1 MSTVSTPPNLEK
13 GEPAPESQ
21 VQTVGLYAKRWWDN
35 VRSGELGSLP
45 IIVGLIIIAIVFQ
58 SQNDNFLTA
67 GNFVNL
73 MVQGAAYATI
83 AMGIV
88 FVLLLG
94 EIDLSIGY
102 VSGVAGVICTL
113 LLLPDGN
120 EISPVLALVLALGAG
135 AVIGTIHGVIITKV
149 GVPSFVVTLAGLL
162 AWNGVVLL
170 LIGSRGTVILQD
182 DFIIGF
188 ANDFLG
194 EGLAWLLVLAVGLLF
209 GGIQVLGL
217 RRRAKAGLP
226 NDPLIIV
233 LGRVALLVAALAI
246 VVYVANQDRGVPY
259 VAVLVGALLVFWTWV
274 ARRTRFGRFVYAVG
288 GNAEAARRAGINVD
302 RIKILVF
309 AICSLMAALGGIIL
323 ASRLRSVDTNAGG
336 GSILLYSIAAAVI
349 GGTSLFGGRGHIK
362 SALLGALVI
371 ASIDNGLGLLGLGS
385 GEKFVITGGV
395 LLLAVTVDS
404 ISRRGRE
411 SAGRA

>member
-1 MSTVSTPPNLEK
+1 MSVAAPPPEIVDA
-13 GEPAPESQ
+13 PAAAPAE
-21 VQTVGLYAKRWWDN
+21 TIGRYARRWWDG
-35 VRSGELGSLP
+35 VRSGDLGSLP
-45 IIVGLIIIAIVFQ
+45 IIIGLVIIAIVFQ
-58 SQNDNFLTA
+58 SQNDRFLTA

-73 MVQGAAYATI
+73 LVQGAAFATI
-83 AMGIV
+83 AMGVV

-120 EISPVLALVLALGAG
+120 EIAPGFALIVALSAG
-135 AVIGTIHGVIITKV
+135 ASIGVVHGLIITKV

-188 ANDFLG
+188 ANDFLSHG
-194 EGLAWLLVLAVGLLF
+194 MAWVLWAVVVGLYTL
-209 GGIQVLGL
+209 IQVGGL
-217 RRRAKAGLP
+217 RKRSKAGLP
-226 NDPLIIV
+226 NDPLLIV
-233 LGRVALLVAALAI
+233 MLRVAALAVALGV
-246 VVYVANQDRGVPY
+246 VVYVCNQDEVRGVPY
-259 VAVLVGALLVFWTWV
+259 VAVLVGVLLVFWTWV
-274 ARRTRFGRFVYAVG
+274 SRRTKFGRYVYAVG
-288 GNAEAARRAGINVD
+288 GNQEAARRAGINVD
-302 RIKILVF
+302 RIKIAVF
-309 AICSLMAALGGIIL
+309 AISSLMAALGGIIL

-349 GGTSLFGGRGHIK
+349 GGTSLFGGRGHVK

-404 ISRRGRE
+404 ISRRNLEAR
-411 SAGRA
+411 GRA

>member
-1 MSTVSTPPNLEK
+1 MSVAAPPPVAADDTA
-13 GEPAPESQ
+13 PAT
-21 VQTVGLYAKRWWDN
+21 QTIKAYVKRWWDD

-58 SQNDNFLTA
+58 SQNDRFLTA

-83 AMGIV
+83 AMGVV

-102 VSGVAGVICTL
+102 VSGTAAVLCTL

-120 EISPVLALVLALGAG
+120 EVAAPVALALALLAG
-135 AVIGTIHGVIITKV
+135 AAIGTLHGLIITKV

-188 ANDFLG
+188 ANEFLSDG
-194 EGLAWLLVLAVGLLF
+194 VGWLLVVVAVGLYA
-209 GGIQVLGL
+209 GVQGLGL

-226 NDPLIIV
+226 NDPIVIV
-233 LGRVALLVAALAI
+233 LARVALLGIALAV
-246 VVYVANQDRGVPY
+246 VVYIANQDRGVPY
-259 VAVLVGALLVFWTWV
+259 AAVLVGVLLVFWTWV
-274 ARRTRFGRFVYAVG
+274 SRRTKFGRYVYAVG

-302 RIKILVF
+302 RIKIVVF
-309 AICSLMAALGGIIL
+309 AICSFMAALGGIIL

-349 GGTSLFGGRGHIK
+349 GGTSLFGGRGHVK

-371 ASIDNGLGLLGLGS
+371 VSIDNGLGLLGLGS

-411 SAGRA
+411 QRGRA